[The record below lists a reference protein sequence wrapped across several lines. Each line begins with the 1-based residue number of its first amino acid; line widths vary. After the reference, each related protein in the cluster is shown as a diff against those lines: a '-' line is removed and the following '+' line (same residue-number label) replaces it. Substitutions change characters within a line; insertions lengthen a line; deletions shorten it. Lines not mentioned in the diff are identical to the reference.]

1 MDFRKEAHA
10 LVDWIADYLETI
22 ESRRIL
28 PDVQPGDISRQLP
41 AHAPEHGEPFERIF
55 ADFERTIMPGLVQ
68 WQHPNWFA
76 YFASNNSPASLLGEM
91 LSSALG
97 VHAMSW
103 VTSPAATEL
112 EQVTVEWMRQLL
124 GFPEHLR
131 GVIQDTASSATL
143 AAVIAGRDQAWQRAG
158 RDADIVFYASDE
170 AHSSVAKAARLA
182 GFAPSQVRSVATDD
196 NLAMRHDA
204 LEAMVDA
211 DLAEGRVPAVVV
223 VTVGSTSSAA
233 VDPVR
238 AIGEI
243 ARRHQ
248 MFYHVDAAWAG
259 SAAIV
264 PGRRGAFDG
273 LELADSVVTNPHKW
287 MGVNFDCTLL
297 YIRDV
302 PSWLQS
308 FSLTPEYLKSA
319 HDERVVN
326 YRDWGIQLGRRF
338 RALKLWFVL
347 RNEGAE
353 ALRARIAE
361 HIRLGELF
369 ASWVDADP
377 AFERMAPASF
387 ALVCFRHRPSGIDG
401 AALDDHNRRLLD
413 RINATGRVHMVGTTL
428 RGRFVIRMAIGQ
440 RTTAERNVREAWDV
454 VRGVAR
460 TEGPT
465 T

>member
-22 ESRRIL
+22 ESRRIF
-28 PDVQPGDISRQLP
+28 PEVKPGDIARQLP
-41 AHAPEHGEPFERIF
+41 ADAPEQGEPFEQIF
-55 ADFERTIMPGLVQ
+55 SDFERVIMPGIVQ

-76 YFASNNSPASLLGEM
+76 YFASNNSPASQLGEM

-112 EQVTVEWMRQLL
+112 EQVTVEWMRRLL

-143 AAVIAGRDQAWQRAG
+143 AAVIAGRDQAWRRAG
-158 RDADIVFYASDE
+158 RGADIVFYGSDE

-182 GFAPSQVRSVATDD
+182 GFGPHQVRSVATDEK
-196 NLAMRHDA
+196 LAMRPES
-204 LEAMVDA
+204 LEQLVRD
-211 DLAEGRVPAVVV
+211 DLAAGRVPSTVVA
-223 VTVGSTSSAA
+223 TVGSTSSAA
-233 VDPVR
+233 VDPIR

-243 ARRHQ
+243 ARKHRL
-248 MFYHVDAAWAG
+248 FYHVDAAWAG
-259 SAAIV
+259 SASIV
-264 PGRRGAFDG
+264 PECRGAFDG
-273 LELADSVVTNPHKW
+273 LELADTVVTNPHKW

-302 PSWLQS
+302 PSWLES
-308 FSLTPEYLKSA
+308 FALTPEYLKSA
-319 HDERVVN
+319 HDKSVVN

-353 ALRARIAE
+353 ALRARIRE

-369 ASWVDADP
+369 AAWVDADL
-377 AFERMAPASF
+377 AFERMAPPSF
-387 ALVCFRHRPSGIDG
+387 ALVCFRHRPAGLEGG
-401 AALDDHNRRLLD
+401 AIDDHNRHLLE

-440 RTTAERNVREAWDV
+440 RNTAERNVVEAWDV
-454 VRGVAR
+454 IRSVAR
-460 TEGPT
+460 DLKT
-465 T
+465 